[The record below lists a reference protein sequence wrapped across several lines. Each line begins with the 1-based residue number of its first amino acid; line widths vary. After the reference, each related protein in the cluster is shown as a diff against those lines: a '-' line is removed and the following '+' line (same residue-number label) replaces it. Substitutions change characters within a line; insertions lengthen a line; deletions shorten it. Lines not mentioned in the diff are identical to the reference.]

1 MDEGLEKLVSII
13 AGLEEE
19 LRDIEEY
26 EERYKSIKSKLER
39 VEYTLDMNEKQ
50 LGLYKKKLKDFRDNE
65 KISVDSIDDSE
76 YKRTLE
82 EQMQRYND
90 AVFERE
96 VLAEIAKMMKDEGV
110 KSDIIQKYIPKMN
123 ELINNY
129 LIQFDL
135 YVNFT
140 LDENFKATIKSRYR
154 DNFSYDSFSQG
165 EKLRINLSIMLA
177 WKEIAKLKN
186 SINTNLLILDETLD
200 GALDGVGV
208 TDLVKALRNL
218 DGEKNN
224 IFVISHRGDTLKD
237 MFDHHL
243 NFHKTKN
250 FSVMSVI
257 E

>member
-1 MDEGLEKLVSII
+1 
-13 AGLEEE
+13 
-19 LRDIEEY
+19 
-26 EERYKSIKSKLER
+26 
-39 VEYTLDMNEKQ
+39 
-50 LGLYKKKLKDFRDNE
+50 
-65 KISVDSIDDSE
+65 
-76 YKRTLE
+76 
-82 EQMQRYND
+82 
-90 AVFERE
+90 
-96 VLAEIAKMMKDEGV
+96 
-110 KSDIIQKYIPKMN
+110 
-123 ELINNY
+123 
-129 LIQFDL
+129 
-135 YVNFT
+135 
-140 LDENFKATIKSRYR
+140 
-154 DNFSYDSFSQG
+154 
-165 EKLRINLSIMLA
+165 MLA

-243 NFHKTKN
+243 NFHKAKN